1 MIIREPYNEM
11 VRNGTKTILL
21 NPGKPKYKNLPMG
34 SNIFLFGNNGP
45 CIVRVNE
52 RKIYTS
58 FRAALEDN
66 DIQKILPGIA
76 NLQAAVDFFEATSL
90 QSLVSEYGVV
100 SLNITAVPLALK

>member
-66 DIQKILPGIA
+66 DIQKILPE
-76 NLQAAVDFFEATSL
+76 LQICKQRLISL
-90 QSLVSEYGVV
+90 KQPVYSHLYQNMELY
-100 SLNITAVPLALK
+100 L